1 MEHMSDIPSTTKKT
15 RSLFGAGLAILL
27 ATATFFSGLH
37 VGSGQGLEA
46 SIGSFFP
53 RETQA
58 DTAVDLTEFWNVWN
72 ILESKYVGST
82 TALSKEERVRGAIRG
97 LVDSYEDPYTVYF
110 PPQEAEAFAEEIAGN
125 FGGVGMDIFS
135 HPVPVLLD
143 GHVTLDGLADKL
155 LEAQFLLAGG
165 AGYLLE
171 EGV

>member
-1 MEHMSDIPSTTKKT
+1 M
-15 RSLFGAGLAILL
+15 
-27 ATATFFSGLH
+27 
-37 VGSGQGLEA
+37 
-46 SIGSFFP
+46 
-53 RETQA
+53 
-58 DTAVDLTEFWNVWN
+58 
-72 ILESKYVGST
+72 
-82 TALSKEERVRGAIRG
+82 
-97 LVDSYEDPYTVYF
+97 
-110 PPQEAEAFAEEIAGN
+110 EAFLALIENSGALVCTSRLHGVILKLGVFANGTWLLDSHLCFPSSL